1 LARQQGLTED
11 LITEIRQ
18 YQSSKLLTPREKA
31 AIHYAE
37 ILAGDH
43 RLASE
48 ELFDELRQQFSEA
61 EIIDLGIRIVTFV
74 GYGRL
79 VHALGLEVGQTCP
92 IPTSHKGD

>member
-1 LARQQGLTED
+1 MTED
-11 LITEIRQ
+11 LITEIRH
-18 YQSSKLLTPREKA
+18 YQSSQLLTPREKA

-43 RLASE
+43 RQASE
-48 ELFDELRQQFSEA
+48 ELFDELRQQFTES

-92 IPTSHKGD
+92 IPIKKP